1 MLGPGNI
8 RDLSLS
14 RLALEASETYRRHL
28 GACSV
33 GACLCSQRMTKGL
46 AMCYFLAWNLLEQ
59 RGVDGSL
66 ALASPIAGIQHT
78 GWTSFPSDTMCAA
91 QDADPRLARVVGLSA
106 R

>member
-66 ALASPIAGIQHT
+66 ALGLIFVNLEVYLPACLQLAYLPT
-78 GWTSFPSDTMCAA
+78 GNLHLLYSF
-91 QDADPRLARVVGLSA
+91 
-106 R
+106 